1 MSEKKNII
9 VFASGSGSNFISIYN
24 HIQNGKINGEIALLI
39 SDKENCG
46 AINFAIENDIE
57 ALTIQNKTFN
67 NSADY
72 DVFLLDKIN
81 SKKADLVVL
90 AGYLKMI
97 PNSVIKYYKHKI
109 LNIHPSLLPKYGGKG
124 CYGMNVHK
132 AVVKSGDTI
141 TGATVHFVDE
151 IYDNGPIVA
160 QKEIMI
166 NENESVDTVSKEVLK
181 IEHQLYPYVVK
192 AFCEDKI
199 KWDDNIPKI
208 IGMD

>member
-1 MSEKKNII
+1 MVEKKNII
-9 VFASGSGSNFISIYN
+9 VFASGSGSNFVSIYN
-24 HIQNGKINGEIALLI
+24 HIQNKKINGEIVLLI

-46 AINFAIENDIE
+46 AIEFAKKNNIEV
-57 ALTIQNKTFN
+57 LTIQNKTFN

-81 SKKADLVVL
+81 SEKADLLVL

-109 LNIHPSLLPKYGGKG
+109 LNIHPSLVPRYGGKG
-124 CYGMNVHK
+124 YYGINVHK

-160 QKEIMI
+160 QREIMI
-166 NENESVDTVSKEVLK
+166 KKNESVNTVSKEVLK

-199 KWDDNIPKI
+199 KLIAF
-208 IGMD
+208 

>member
-1 MSEKKNII
+1 M
-9 VFASGSGSNFISIYN
+9 
-24 HIQNGKINGEIALLI
+24 
-39 SDKENCG
+39 
-46 AINFAIENDIE
+46 
-57 ALTIQNKTFN
+57 TIQNKTFN

-81 SKKADLVVL
+81 SEKADLLVL

-109 LNIHPSLLPKYGGKG
+109 LNIHPSLLPRYGGKG
-124 CYGMNVHK
+124 YYGINVHK

-160 QKEIMI
+160 QREIMI
-166 NENESVDTVSKEVLK
+166 KKNESVNTVSKEVLK

-208 IGMD
+208 TGMD